1 MAEKTDEQIAK
12 DNSTTIDALGVYLD
26 DVAPAEQFGS
36 NPLHRIGNIQPI
48 QSQEDLFERGL
59 IGEDG
64 LLTPKGDLY
73 KTLSDNGLI
82 NTDGTLPKK
91 SVAFMMD
98 EDDALDRENLDA
110 YVIRR
115 ENKIGEKPMSWGDTF
130 GGLGEL
136 LWDAGAGLGTMVK
149 LGIQNIGVRD
159 IAYTDPLGISSIPAS
174 EEKLQEIQKRK
185 DQLLNKSSIAA
196 TSFVENSIKAFSET
210 GAIVNLAGAA
220 VSSIPARIMGDEKIA
235 SDQVNAARQAQDRLI
250 KSNQDAAI
258 GSTLDAVFQT
268 ATYVPEMARV
278 KSEMPKAEFDK
289 IIKQTGAAGQ
299 IFADPVELAKIGTV
313 MKLATQPIVSR
324 LTLNAERVIGK
335 ASDRAARLAEI
346 NVEIADVERA
356 KGMTQNAAELAR
368 KTADAARERF
378 DLNGDQ
384 LLLQRAN
391 AAEEIFN
398 RSTAKV
404 GQFTDDG
411 VRLANEA
418 AELTAETQKLASR
431 IPVAAAQAFEATAK
445 AGRELKAVPFKV
457 FAATIEP
464 VSRGLIALDDGLD
477 AVSKKLGIGAAY
489 DIMTSKVG
497 QAVGYGAAIGLGPA
511 PALIGAAGSV
521 LKSGPFLQRL
531 ADTSRILGTEM
542 AKAQSQVPFFQRV
555 ANNPM
560 ISPAHRSLAHLSD
573 LATLGGFLPDIT
585 RRAAKGAAVSFPLDF
600 AAQYMSDGGEIN
612 QNTFKQA
619 FAESV
624 LIGGSSA
631 ALGGMFAG
639 TKQRHRD
646 LAVNDE
652 INFRNEITAPDQ
664 KQLFTS
670 APSGIRRAVGTF
682 AAVFP
687 SVNIQFTQEGGGFHD
702 DNTIGIDLNSSNP
715 LKYLLAHEVKHLL
728 VHRNQM
734 HTPIVAMML
743 GDGEAG
749 GLMRAP
755 DGTLNPEFEAFARE
769 YNNRQIAAGRAPVSL
784 GKIAEEFFV
793 EAGVEDMSRM
803 SESGELGAIAS
814 RTEARRM
821 IGRLFNSVFDKSTVL
836 KDFHLHIGGLMDQ
849 GGKLVQGNGLLNP
862 GITQTQ
868 EMRNMTRNMLKR
880 AAGRSVG
887 QFEPLGAAE
896 AGNKGEGP
904 GINLP
909 INPDD
914 KAMIEK
920 IGPVMFEMETVNGRR
935 QVVRDSDGNPVPV
948 DFNTQLMRSRTGA
961 LIQEA
966 IGNRPS
972 TYQSSPNEMRL
983 NDEGIWEGYL
993 PPDIIEF
1000 IKKKGSL
1007 NQEQIRMIEHVNSM
1021 IKNFKGDVA
1030 LVINHPAT
1038 SRNKKGKLNYK
1049 TLKATLRQVVPIS
1062 WNLTKDGNLTL
1073 GLMSVTQLKSNID
1086 ARISS
1091 RLGQQL
1097 YQGNRAKLMVD
1108 IGKVMELHQQGKR
1121 TDEYFDTEYGAA
1133 KSQQFKNFVNS
1144 VFGLM
1149 TKKQGEANPIF
1160 SEENLRGNGVY
1171 KTYRAD
1177 RISQATKMT
1186 GDKYPFQYDFVVQNM
1201 MPNGLPTLDD
1211 QGRPVAMNR
1220 LPEPAGTN
1228 GIAQGSGISQNQ
1240 QETNGNQQPEIQA
1253 QPVSAGTGG
1262 PETQGG
1268 GLRGQGGLP
1277 RGTEQLQPLYSPR
1290 DSGIPLEGLP
1300 ATVKVPGLGRVTF
1313 GPNET
1318 ARQVA
1323 ADYAKSV
1330 GIDYNPPKQYAEV
1343 DEARATRIAAE
1354 YDKMPHAPN
1363 DPKVKASYDAM
1374 IKETLAQWEAIK
1386 KTGLKVEAI
1395 PAGAPNPYE
1404 ASPRLAVM
1412 DVNENNHLWF
1422 FPTEEG
1428 FGTAET
1434 ADIDISGNPLMAPT
1448 GEILN
1453 GHKMLANDVFRVV
1466 HDYFGHIKEGVGF
1479 RADGE
1484 ENAWRSH
1491 SAMYSDLA
1499 RPAMTAET
1507 RGQNSWVNYGPY
1519 GEHNRKAKGDTIYAP
1534 QKTGIMPD
1542 WVMSEGAGDTNRL
1555 PEPTKKKEEIVEPE
1569 DKGIQAPTGSLGEL
1583 RSNVE
1588 IKKSNLPS
1596 DALSVPKFVARE
1608 NKDSDWK
1615 VMEGPL
1621 RIARGNYFTPLP
1633 NIKIKKTNE
1642 FSVQNQNLVQNAF
1655 LAKSKTPTDPKAL
1668 REQQNAIRNT
1678 NASLDKIGSAV
1689 RDIEADPQKFVD
1701 PKGYAEVMKK
1711 AGVTGDVLIPPS
1723 SLKMMLEDPDAFTAL
1738 LSGGY
1743 HGDKTVAGIRE
1754 SAMSGLDSVVEM
1766 RKLIGGR
1773 PPDLVTAIHH
1783 LWGTLSKQLPPLQ
1796 QEALWMR
1803 MITNKEVMQ
1812 QIGESINGTFSQSPS
1827 QWKDTVKKAR
1837 INTVGNYGKLG
1848 NNATSNANSFYLM
1861 LYRHNGKWGEVSDVY
1876 KNNDAVQMRYDFNT
1890 LGHGATGIKN
1900 KVQSFIGL
1908 TFGIKGNVLDRWRF
1922 VDMYL
1927 ADAMKI
1933 TGEKTPRD
1941 YFKYEGKS
1949 KNVPVD
1955 KIGIYKNYGTIEN
1968 KSPLFSLAMYS
1979 GMDRVSQAAID
1990 ASPSLKALLGN
2001 HADPGG
2007 LHWLSWNAIKNEAV
2021 GHSSLD
2027 ITKNFI
2033 KAYNQDGKFDKLTVD
2048 NFLKFVNS
2056 TEAFVE
2062 GTSGGGEEITRLTLK
2077 NGVFNYTKK

>member
-12 DNSTTIDALGVYLD
+12 DNSTTIDALSVYLD

-48 QSQEDLFERGL
+48 QTQEDLFERGL

-82 NTDGTLPKK
+82 NPDGTLPEK
-91 SVAFMMD
+91 SAAFMMD
-98 EDDALDRENLDA
+98 EDDALKPENLNA

-149 LGIQNIGVRD
+149 LGIQNIGARD
-159 IAYTDPLGISSIPAS
+159 VAYTDPLGISSIPES

-185 DQLLNKSSIAA
+185 DQLLNRSSIAA

-313 MKLATQPIVSR
+313 MKLATRPIVSR

-404 GQFTDDG
+404 SQFTADG
-411 VRLANEA
+411 ARLANEA

-431 IPVAAAQAFEATAK
+431 VPVAAAQAFEATAK
-445 AGRELKAVPFKV
+445 AGRELKSVPFRA

-664 KQLFTS
+664 KRLFTS

-702 DNTIGIDLNSSNP
+702 ENTIGIDLNSSNP

-749 GLMRAP
+749 GIMRAP

-793 EAGVEDMSRM
+793 EAGVEDMARM

-836 KDFHLHIGGLMDQ
+836 KDFHLRIGGLMDQ

-887 QFEPLGAAE
+887 QFEPLGATE

-1240 QETNGNQQPEIQA
+1240 QETNGKQQPEIQA

-1277 RGTEQLQPLYSPR
+1277 RGAEQLQSSDRPG
-1290 DSGIPLEGLP
+1290 DSSVPLEGLP
-1300 ATVKVPGLGRVTF
+1300 ATVTVPGLGRVTF

-1318 ARQVA
+1318 ARRVA
-1323 ADYAKSV
+1323 TDYAKSV
-1330 GIDYNPPKQYAEV
+1330 GIDYNPPKRYAKV

-1374 IKETLAQWEAIK
+1374 IKETLAQWDAIK

-1395 PAGAPNPYE
+1395 PAGAPDPYA
-1404 ASPRLAVM
+1404 ASPRLALL
-1412 DVNENNHLWF
+1412 DVRDNNHLWF
-1422 FPTEEG
+1422 FPTENG
-1428 FGTAET
+1428 FGGSESAGV
-1434 ADIDISGNPLMAPT
+1434 DISGNPLMAPT
-1448 GEILN
+1448 GEVLN
-1453 GHKMLANDVFRVV
+1453 GHKMLANDVFRIV

-1507 RGQNSWVNYGPY
+1507 RGQNSWVNYGPF
-1519 GEHNRKAKGDTIYAP
+1519 GEFNKTASGAETQYAP

-1542 WVMSEGAGDTNRL
+1542 WVMSEGAGDIKYM
-1555 PEPTKKKEEIVEPE
+1555 PEPVKKEKKKKERQVIGEDRVI
-1569 DKGIQAPTGSLGEL
+1569 DKGDKDTLDVIQAIGAKTKEPSWKDDKPVPVSFGYDLTIAPHIGKFSGNVEDPSTAFLDDLPYDLNGAEKERVENLIKNGVVDYLANDMVERTRIALKDPAIAAGKGWYSRMRSKLLNALGDVGREIFSQFLGATSAQTPVDENFQQAVDANEGMNSGRYDRHRKGYLKAISAESKGTLDAEIAKTRSVENIKGIISDLKAKLPSVTKNADKIAIYAELKSLQEL
-1583 RSNVE
+1583 IEIPVDERTSAQRIKIYVVGNDLLPRRSNGAKFNANSGAVLKVIAGVWLNNRKSPKTPNFAGNLSGRTVQATIDIWAARFLRRQIYGGQGVPWRIQPKSE
-1588 IKKSNLPS
+1588 VGVSNEDFAFAQVVMDRAAKKLGMNPDDLQAILWFAEKDVWDKKGWTKNEGAKKSSFDDIFDIFFPEGKKPLS
-1596 DALSVPKFVARE
+1596 FAEGSALIKATKDRE
-1608 NKDSDWK
+1608 KA
-1615 VMEGPL
+1615 
-1621 RIARGNYFTPLP
+1621 IAKEEEKA
-1633 NIKIKKTNE
+1633 KIKAE
-1642 FSVQNQNLVQNAF
+1642 A
-1655 LAKSKTPTDPKAL
+1655 KAL
-1668 REQQNAIRNT
+1668 GLSIAALNR
-1678 NASLDKIGSAV
+1678 
-1689 RDIEADPQKFVD
+1689 
-1701 PKGYAEVMKK
+1701 MKK
-1711 AGVTGDVLIPPS
+1711 A
-1723 SLKMMLEDPDAFTAL
+1723 
-1738 LSGGY
+1738 
-1743 HGDKTVAGIRE
+1743 
-1754 SAMSGLDSVVEM
+1754 
-1766 RKLIGGR
+1766 
-1773 PPDLVTAIHH
+1773 
-1783 LWGTLSKQLPPLQ
+1783 
-1796 QEALWMR
+1796 
-1803 MITNKEVMQ
+1803 
-1812 QIGESINGTFSQSPS
+1812 
-1827 QWKDTVKKAR
+1827 
-1837 INTVGNYGKLG
+1837 
-1848 NNATSNANSFYLM
+1848 
-1861 LYRHNGKWGEVSDVY
+1861 
-1876 KNNDAVQMRYDFNT
+1876 
-1890 LGHGATGIKN
+1890 
-1900 KVQSFIGL
+1900 
-1908 TFGIKGNVLDRWRF
+1908 
-1922 VDMYL
+1922 
-1927 ADAMKI
+1927 
-1933 TGEKTPRD
+1933 EK
-1941 YFKYEGKS
+1941 
-1949 KNVPVD
+1949 
-1955 KIGIYKNYGTIEN
+1955 
-1968 KSPLFSLAMYS
+1968 
-1979 GMDRVSQAAID
+1979 
-1990 ASPSLKALLGN
+1990 
-2001 HADPGG
+2001 
-2007 LHWLSWNAIKNEAV
+2007 
-2021 GHSSLD
+2021 
-2027 ITKNFI
+2027 
-2033 KAYNQDGKFDKLTVD
+2033 
-2048 NFLKFVNS
+2048 
-2056 TEAFVE
+2056 
-2062 GTSGGGEEITRLTLK
+2062 
-2077 NGVFNYTKK
+2077 

>member
-12 DNSTTIDALGVYLD
+12 DNSTTIDALSVYLD

-36 NPLHRIGNIQPI
+36 NPLYRIGNIQPI

-73 KTLSDNGLI
+73 QTLSDNGLI
-82 NTDGTLPKK
+82 NPDGTLPEK
-91 SVAFMMD
+91 SAAFMMD
-98 EDDALDRENLDA
+98 EDDALKPENLDA

-159 IAYTDPLGISSIPAS
+159 VAYTDPLGLSSIPAS

-185 DQLLNKSSIAA
+185 DQLLNRSSIAA

-268 ATYVPEMARV
+268 ATYIPEMARV

-335 ASDRAARLAEI
+335 ASDRAARLAEL

-384 LLLQRAN
+384 TLLQRAN
-391 AAEEIFN
+391 VAEDIFN

-418 AELTAETQKLASR
+418 AELTAETQRLASR
-431 IPVAAAQAFEATAK
+431 VPVAAAQAFEATAK
-445 AGRELKAVPFKV
+445 AGRELKAVPFKA

-573 LATLGGFLPDIT
+573 LATLGGFLPNIT
-585 RRAAKGAAVSFPLDF
+585 RRAAKGAALSFPIDF

-639 TKQRHRD
+639 TRKLHRD

-664 KQLFTS
+664 KRLFTS
-670 APSGIRRAVGTF
+670 APPAIRRAVGTF

-743 GDGEAG
+743 GDGETG
-749 GLMRAP
+749 GIMRAP
-755 DGTLNPEFEAFARE
+755 DGTLNPEFEAFAKE
-769 YNNRQIAAGRAPVSL
+769 YNNRQVSAGRAPVSL

-793 EAGVEDMSRM
+793 EAGAEDMARM

-821 IGRLFNSVFDKSTVL
+821 VGRLFNSIFDKSTVL
-836 KDFHLHIGGLMDQ
+836 KDFHLRIGGLMDQ
-849 GGKLVQGNGLLNP
+849 GGKLVQGNGLLST

-887 QFEPLGAAE
+887 QFEPLGATE

-909 INPDD
+909 IRPDD

-920 IGPVMFEMETVNGRR
+920 IGPVEFEMETVNGRR

-972 TYQSSPNEMRL
+972 TYQLSPNEMRM

-993 PPDIIEF
+993 PPDIIEY

-1021 IKNFKGDVA
+1021 IKTFKGDVA

-1201 MPNGLPTLDD
+1201 MPNGLPTLDE
-1211 QGRPVAMNR
+1211 QGRPVVMNR
-1220 LPEPAGTN
+1220 IPEQARQMPESLDADYMK
-1228 GIAQGSGISQNQ
+1228 AVDSGD
-1240 QETNGNQQPEIQA
+1240 
-1253 QPVSAGTGG
+1253 V
-1262 PETQGG
+1262 ETQQ
-1268 GLRGQGGLP
+1268 RM
-1277 RGTEQLQPLYSPR
+1277 
-1290 DSGIPLEGLP
+1290 
-1300 ATVKVPGLGRVTF
+1300 
-1313 GPNET
+1313 
-1318 ARQVA
+1318 
-1323 ADYAKSV
+1323 
-1330 GIDYNPPKQYAEV
+1330 V
-1343 DEARATRIAAE
+1343 DEAARKAGYDIENIA
-1354 YDKMPHAPN
+1354 YHGTNIDF
-1363 DPKVKASYDAM
+1363 
-1374 IKETLAQWEAIK
+1374 
-1386 KTGLKVEAI
+1386 
-1395 PAGAPNPYE
+1395 
-1404 ASPRLAVM
+1404 
-1412 DVNENNHLWF
+1412 NNF
-1422 FPTEEG
+1422 
-1428 FGTAET
+1428 
-1434 ADIDISGNPLMAPT
+1434 DIS
-1448 GEILN
+1448 
-1453 GHKMLANDVFRVV
+1453 
-1466 HDYFGHIKEGVGF
+1466 
-1479 RADGE
+1479 
-1484 ENAWRSH
+1484 
-1491 SAMYSDLA
+1491 
-1499 RPAMTAET
+1499 
-1507 RGQNSWVNYGPY
+1507 
-1519 GEHNRKAKGDTIYAP
+1519 
-1534 QKTGIMPD
+1534 
-1542 WVMSEGAGDTNRL
+1542 
-1555 PEPTKKKEEIVEPE
+1555 
-1569 DKGIQAPTGSLGEL
+1569 
-1583 RSNVE
+1583 
-1588 IKKSNLPS
+1588 
-1596 DALSVPKFVARE
+1596 
-1608 NKDSDWK
+1608 
-1615 VMEGPL
+1615 
-1621 RIARGNYFTPLP
+1621 
-1633 NIKIKKTNE
+1633 
-1642 FSVQNQNLVQNAF
+1642 
-1655 LAKSKTPTDPKAL
+1655 
-1668 REQQNAIRNT
+1668 
-1678 NASLDKIGSAV
+1678 DKIGVWTGAESTASLFSRIRASRGGSPRV
-1689 RDIEADPQKFVD
+1689 IKGYIKAQNTAPAGQDLEVSGEGAIRQREKLIADGFDSIESPGKFKIVLSPEQIKSADPITRDDSGNVIPLSQRFNENSSDIRYMPEPVSSKSD
-1701 PKGYAEVMKK
+1701 KKK
-1711 AGVTGDVLIPPS
+1711 ASKDNLKILQTRKTLKDWAVTQESWKDWYREHQDTLDDFFGEYAGLFQEILAVTSQAS
-1723 SLKMMLEDPDAFTAL
+1723 SVKANVGLALKAFGQLMRNEEFDGKLRGLED
-1738 LSGGY
+1738 SGY
-1743 HGDKTVAGIRE
+1743 
-1754 SAMSGLDSVVEM
+1754 
-1766 RKLIGGR
+1766 
-1773 PPDLVTAIHH
+1773 
-1783 LWGTLSKQLPPLQ
+1783 LP
-1796 QEALWMR
+1796 AV
-1803 MITNKEVMQ
+1803 I
-1812 QIGESINGTFSQSPS
+1812 
-1827 QWKDTVKKAR
+1827 
-1837 INTVGNYGKLG
+1837 
-1848 NNATSNANSFYLM
+1848 SNL
-1861 LYRHNGKWGEVSDVY
+1861 
-1876 KNNDAVQMRYDFNT
+1876 
-1890 LGHGATGIKN
+1890 
-1900 KVQSFIGL
+1900 
-1908 TFGIKGNVLDRWRF
+1908 
-1922 VDMYL
+1922 
-1927 ADAMKI
+1927 
-1933 TGEKTPRD
+1933 
-1941 YFKYEGKS
+1941 
-1949 KNVPVD
+1949 
-1955 KIGIYKNYGTIEN
+1955 
-1968 KSPLFSLAMYS
+1968 
-1979 GMDRVSQAAID
+1979 
-1990 ASPSLKALLGN
+1990 
-2001 HADPGG
+2001 
-2007 LHWLSWNAIKNEAV
+2007 NAIKNKSAV
-2021 GHSSLD
+2021 GGRKISNYKSANEGDTSKVVVDRHISRMLFGVDTPSAKQYAKAEKVL
-2027 ITKNFI
+2027 TKIANELGWEPSQVQAALWAQSI
-2033 KAYNQDGKFDKLTVD
+2033 VMSGKKPESYGAYLKKLESKG
-2048 NFLKFVNS
+2048 L
-2056 TEAFVE
+2056 
-2062 GTSGGGEEITRLTLK
+2062 
-2077 NGVFNYTKK
+2077 TKKELLNGIRGNQLTRRTGEIAGSSYGVDQSSKERGRYSPAGEAINEGSGRRAIDRPPVKRSGSNASSSPSSIDRASKLK

>member
-12 DNSTTIDALGVYLD
+12 DNSTTIDALSVYLD
-26 DVAPAEQFGS
+26 DVAPSEQFGS

-48 QSQEDLFERGL
+48 QTQEDLFERGL

-82 NTDGTLPKK
+82 NPNGTLPEK
-91 SVAFMMD
+91 SAAFMMD
-98 EDDALDRENLDA
+98 EDDALKPENLDA

-185 DQLLNKSSIAA
+185 DQLLNRSSIAA

-313 MKLATQPIVSR
+313 MKLATRPIVSR

-404 GQFTDDG
+404 SQFTADG
-411 VRLANEA
+411 ARLANEA

-445 AGRELKAVPFKV
+445 AGRELKSVPFRA

-749 GLMRAP
+749 GIMRAP

-836 KDFHLHIGGLMDQ
+836 KDFHLRIGGLMDQ

-1062 WNLTKDGNLTL
+1062 WNLTNDGNLTL

-1211 QGRPVAMNR
+1211 QGRPIAMNR
-1220 LPEPAGTN
+1220 FPEQARQMPESLDADYMKAVESGDVDAQQELVDKIATATGYDLSHRESEGGGDFKKRKDVIQFVEWSDKAQPRNIGYGPKNYLIRSSDIPPVPEWAVEWLSKTDDMIYWSEVNDRPAIEGAKEAMNPDDIVNGAGMWDDREAVRSFWQENEDRLSSEGIFAFKTPDGAVIFDPYTAEEKGVIKSADPIVRDDSGNVIPLSQRFNVKSNDIRYMPEPVKKEKKKKERQIIGEDRVIDKGDKDTLDV
-1228 GIAQGSGISQNQ
+1228 
-1240 QETNGNQQPEIQA
+1240 IQA
-1253 QPVSAGTGG
+1253 IGAKTKEPSWKDDKPVPVSFGYDLTIAPHISKFSGNVEDPSTVF
-1262 PETQGG
+1262 
-1268 GLRGQGGLP
+1268 LDDLP
-1277 RGTEQLQPLYSPR
+1277 YDLNGAEK
-1290 DSGIPLEGLP
+1290 E
-1300 ATVKVPGLGRVTF
+1300 RVENLIKN
-1313 GPNET
+1313 G
-1318 ARQVA
+1318 VV
-1323 ADYAKSV
+1323 DYLAN
-1330 GIDYNPPKQYAEV
+1330 DMAE
-1343 DEARATRIAAE
+1343 RTRIALKDPAIAAGKGWYSRMRSKLLNALGDVGREIFSQFLGATSAQTPVDENFQQAVDANEGMNSGRYDRHRKGYLKAIGAE
-1354 YDKMPHAPN
+1354 SEGTLDAEIAKTRSVENIKGIISDLKAKLPSITKNADKIAIYAELKSLEELIEIPVDERTSAQRIKIYVIGN
-1363 DPKVKASYDAM
+1363 DLLPRRSNGAKFNANSGAV
-1374 IKETLAQWEAIK
+1374 
-1386 KTGLKVEAI
+1386 LKVIAGVWLNNRKSPKTPNFAGNLSGRTVQATIDIWAARFLRRQIYGGQGVPWRIQPKSEVGVSNEDFAFAQVIMDRAAKKLGMNPDDLQAI
-1395 PAGAPNPYE
+1395 
-1404 ASPRLAVM
+1404 
-1412 DVNENNHLWF
+1412 LWF
-1422 FPTEEG
+1422 AEKDVWDKKGWTKNEGAKKSSFDDIFDIFFPEGKKPLSFAEGSALIKATKDREKAIAKEE
-1428 FGTAET
+1428 E
-1434 ADIDISGNPLMAPT
+1434 
-1448 GEILN
+1448 
-1453 GHKMLANDVFRVV
+1453 
-1466 HDYFGHIKEGVGF
+1466 
-1479 RADGE
+1479 
-1484 ENAWRSH
+1484 
-1491 SAMYSDLA
+1491 
-1499 RPAMTAET
+1499 
-1507 RGQNSWVNYGPY
+1507 
-1519 GEHNRKAKGDTIYAP
+1519 KAKIKAEA
-1534 QKTGIMPD
+1534 K
-1542 WVMSEGAGDTNRL
+1542 A
-1555 PEPTKKKEEIVEPE
+1555 
-1569 DKGIQAPTGSLGEL
+1569 LG
-1583 RSNVE
+1583 
-1588 IKKSNLPS
+1588 
-1596 DALSVPKFVARE
+1596 LSVA
-1608 NKDSDWK
+1608 
-1615 VMEGPL
+1615 
-1621 RIARGNYFTPLP
+1621 
-1633 NIKIKKTNE
+1633 
-1642 FSVQNQNLVQNAF
+1642 
-1655 LAKSKTPTDPKAL
+1655 AL
-1668 REQQNAIRNT
+1668 NR
-1678 NASLDKIGSAV
+1678 
-1689 RDIEADPQKFVD
+1689 
-1701 PKGYAEVMKK
+1701 MKK
-1711 AGVTGDVLIPPS
+1711 A
-1723 SLKMMLEDPDAFTAL
+1723 
-1738 LSGGY
+1738 
-1743 HGDKTVAGIRE
+1743 
-1754 SAMSGLDSVVEM
+1754 
-1766 RKLIGGR
+1766 
-1773 PPDLVTAIHH
+1773 
-1783 LWGTLSKQLPPLQ
+1783 
-1796 QEALWMR
+1796 
-1803 MITNKEVMQ
+1803 
-1812 QIGESINGTFSQSPS
+1812 
-1827 QWKDTVKKAR
+1827 
-1837 INTVGNYGKLG
+1837 
-1848 NNATSNANSFYLM
+1848 
-1861 LYRHNGKWGEVSDVY
+1861 
-1876 KNNDAVQMRYDFNT
+1876 
-1890 LGHGATGIKN
+1890 
-1900 KVQSFIGL
+1900 
-1908 TFGIKGNVLDRWRF
+1908 
-1922 VDMYL
+1922 
-1927 ADAMKI
+1927 
-1933 TGEKTPRD
+1933 EK
-1941 YFKYEGKS
+1941 
-1949 KNVPVD
+1949 
-1955 KIGIYKNYGTIEN
+1955 
-1968 KSPLFSLAMYS
+1968 
-1979 GMDRVSQAAID
+1979 
-1990 ASPSLKALLGN
+1990 
-2001 HADPGG
+2001 
-2007 LHWLSWNAIKNEAV
+2007 
-2021 GHSSLD
+2021 
-2027 ITKNFI
+2027 
-2033 KAYNQDGKFDKLTVD
+2033 
-2048 NFLKFVNS
+2048 
-2056 TEAFVE
+2056 
-2062 GTSGGGEEITRLTLK
+2062 
-2077 NGVFNYTKK
+2077 

>member
-12 DNSTTIDALGVYLD
+12 DNSATIDALSVYLD
-26 DVAPAEQFGS
+26 DVAPSEQFGS

-48 QSQEDLFERGL
+48 QTQEDLFERGL

-82 NTDGTLPKK
+82 NPDGTLPEK
-91 SVAFMMD
+91 SAAFMMD
-98 EDDALDRENLDA
+98 EDDALKPENLDA

-159 IAYTDPLGISSIPAS
+159 VAYTDPLGISSIPAS

-185 DQLLNKSSIAA
+185 DQLLNRSSIAA

-404 GQFTDDG
+404 SQFTADG
-411 VRLANEA
+411 ARLANEA

-445 AGRELKAVPFKV
+445 AGRELKSVPFRA

-619 FAESV
+619 FAESL

-749 GLMRAP
+749 GIMRAP
-755 DGTLNPEFEAFARE
+755 DGTLNPEFEAFAKE

-793 EAGVEDMSRM
+793 EAGVEDMARM

-836 KDFHLHIGGLMDQ
+836 KDFHLRIGGLMDQ

-1211 QGRPVAMNR
+1211 QGRPVTMNR
-1220 LPEPAGTN
+1220 LPEPVAKNKVAKTGKEK
-1228 GIAQGSGISQNQ
+1228 QNK
-1240 QETNGNQQPEIQA
+1240 QETNGPTKKDGKGRIYQRSIRDESDVGRKFAEGITRTASEHPMGSAVEVKDASFYDDPDTKLFLAPDNLTGVAVTSYGDLVSVFKHPTSKEKILPILEEAAEYARTLDAYDINGFLPTLYSKVGFRPVARIAFDSEFVPKTWPYDLAGTPDVVLMVKDPEGLSGAPEIGDEGYNAIRDQVPMYATYDEAMDA
-1253 QPVSAGTGG
+1253 QQKAIESINRLSAPVNPAAPDVEFKKPLSRDEPLPDIDDTVIDDAVDVDGFAFDRPAKVYMQHPGGGRTYFNYDPAYLIKPEFKGLRATLEGKNVIILEADKMRATGG
-1262 PETQGG
+1262 DMGGALHPFLRSNQVVVRGSDGKLYKAVWANMNSSFVTRTKNRWFDDKAEYALIHLMDDVAHSSNKRVARIMEEAWEKANLSNYEQRMISVAMQAAITAQQKATYSQKITQTQKKIKEGDYTTAEIKEFNDLIKQHTKDRDALSWTGIDEQIAKKITQIKSSQTSLQNKTGTQASVDKAKKALRDFLDENPANLAAFNSISNKTASLKISDNIGDTFKSRGAAIQGLLGIVFNKFNPSDLLKKTEDFQGSENMDLVAAVQLSKNKDIFAVYFGKDPNEEAAMSASERDVRDKLRADPNFVEHEAFDWMMLGPENADNFLAESSLKPEELIPEYRNKHEKASVKTGSEETVLG
-1268 GLRGQGGLP
+1268 AMKMFA
-1277 RGTEQLQPLYSPR
+1277 
-1290 DSGIPLEGLP
+1290 GIPL
-1300 ATVKVPGLGRVTF
+1300 KVV
-1313 GPNET
+1313 
-1318 ARQVA
+1318 
-1323 ADYAKSV
+1323 
-1330 GIDYNPPKQYAEV
+1330 
-1343 DEARATRIAAE
+1343 
-1354 YDKMPHAPN
+1354 
-1363 DPKVKASYDAM
+1363 
-1374 IKETLAQWEAIK
+1374 K
-1386 KTGLKVEAI
+1386 KTQAQLEQFEKKRNE
-1395 PAGAPNPYE
+1395 
-1404 ASPRLAVM
+1404 RL
-1412 DVNENNHLWF
+1412 
-1422 FPTEEG
+1422 T
-1428 FGTAET
+1428 
-1434 ADIDISGNPLMAPT
+1434 
-1448 GEILN
+1448 
-1453 GHKMLANDVFRVV
+1453 K
-1466 HDYFGHIKEGVGF
+1466 
-1479 RADGE
+1479 
-1484 ENAWRSH
+1484 
-1491 SAMYSDLA
+1491 
-1499 RPAMTAET
+1499 
-1507 RGQNSWVNYGPY
+1507 
-1519 GEHNRKAKGDTIYAP
+1519 RKAEK
-1534 QKTGIMPD
+1534 
-1542 WVMSEGAGDTNRL
+1542 VR
-1555 PEPTKKKEEIVEPE
+1555 KEEIKKISNKLKSRDANLEKLATQIASASEKPLL
-1569 DKGIQAPTGSLGEL
+1569 KSLKL
-1583 RSNVE
+1583 
-1588 IKKSNLPS
+1588 
-1596 DALSVPKFVARE
+1596 
-1608 NKDSDWK
+1608 
-1615 VMEGPL
+1615 
-1621 RIARGNYFTPLP
+1621 
-1633 NIKIKKTNE
+1633 
-1642 FSVQNQNLVQNAF
+1642 
-1655 LAKSKTPTDPKAL
+1655 KA
-1668 REQQNAIRNT
+1668 
-1678 NASLDKIGSAV
+1678 
-1689 RDIEADPQKFVD
+1689 
-1701 PKGYAEVMKK
+1701 AEVKK
-1711 AGVTGDVLIPPS
+1711 DRN
-1723 SLKMMLEDPDAFTAL
+1723 AL
-1738 LSGGY
+1738 
-1743 HGDKTVAGIRE
+1743 
-1754 SAMSGLDSVVEM
+1754 
-1766 RKLIGGR
+1766 
-1773 PPDLVTAIHH
+1773 
-1783 LWGTLSKQLPPLQ
+1783 
-1796 QEALWMR
+1796 
-1803 MITNKEVMQ
+1803 
-1812 QIGESINGTFSQSPS
+1812 
-1827 QWKDTVKKAR
+1827 AR
-1837 INTVGNYGKLG
+1837 
-1848 NNATSNANSFYLM
+1848 
-1861 LYRHNGKWGEVSDVY
+1861 
-1876 KNNDAVQMRYDFNT
+1876 Q
-1890 LGHGATGIKN
+1890 
-1900 KVQSFIGL
+1900 
-1908 TFGIKGNVLDRWRF
+1908 
-1922 VDMYL
+1922 
-1927 ADAMKI
+1927 
-1933 TGEKTPRD
+1933 
-1941 YFKYEGKS
+1941 
-1949 KNVPVD
+1949 
-1955 KIGIYKNYGTIEN
+1955 
-1968 KSPLFSLAMYS
+1968 
-1979 GMDRVSQAAID
+1979 
-1990 ASPSLKALLGN
+1990 
-2001 HADPGG
+2001 
-2007 LHWLSWNAIKNEAV
+2007 
-2021 GHSSLD
+2021 
-2027 ITKNFI
+2027 ITKLQNM
-2033 KAYNQDGKFDKLTVD
+2033 N
-2048 NFLKFVNS
+2048 
-2056 TEAFVE
+2056 
-2062 GTSGGGEEITRLTLK
+2062 
-2077 NGVFNYTKK
+2077 

>member
-12 DNSTTIDALGVYLD
+12 DNSTTIDALSVYLD

-48 QSQEDLFERGL
+48 QTQEDLFERGL

-82 NTDGTLPKK
+82 NPDGTLPEK
-91 SVAFMMD
+91 SAAFMMD
-98 EDDALDRENLDA
+98 EDDALKPENLNA

-159 IAYTDPLGISSIPAS
+159 VAYTDPLGISSIPTS

-185 DQLLNKSSIAA
+185 DQLLNRSSIAA

-445 AGRELKAVPFKV
+445 AGRELKAVPFKA

-619 FAESV
+619 FAESL

-749 GLMRAP
+749 GIMRAP

-769 YNNRQIAAGRAPVSL
+769 YNNRQVSAGRAPVSL

-793 EAGVEDMSRM
+793 EAGVEDMARM

-836 KDFHLHIGGLMDQ
+836 KDFHLRIGGLMDQ

-1201 MPNGLPTLDD
+1201 MPNGLPTLDE
-1211 QGRPVAMNR
+1211 QGRPVVMNR
-1220 LPEPAGTN
+1220 LPEPTIQTTEDDIPIAKTTTEVSEEIDSKELKSTGVEVPESVDAQSVISNAIQVANSQPWKKGRDFKLDLQRRVLDAAKQAGVVISERTLESIEYLARV
-1228 GIAQGSGISQNQ
+1228 GMKDALIALAQNPNAIGWYDEKTKQ
-1240 QETNGNQQPEIQA
+1240 ALGVMSLLFPEIEKNENA
-1253 QPVSAGTGG
+1253 RFAFTWA
-1262 PETQGG
+1262 
-1268 GLRGQGGLP
+1268 L
-1277 RGTEQLQPLYSPR
+1277 
-1290 DSGIPLEGLP
+1290 
-1300 ATVKVPGLGRVTF
+1300 AVTS
-1313 GPNET
+1313 N
-1318 ARQVA
+1318 
-1323 ADYAKSV
+1323 
-1330 GIDYNPPKQYAEV
+1330 
-1343 DEARATRIAAE
+1343 
-1354 YDKMPHAPN
+1354 
-1363 DPKVKASYDAM
+1363 
-1374 IKETLAQWEAIK
+1374 
-1386 KTGLKVEAI
+1386 GLKVDKNFELAERVYRQYRKTGKMPTDIKAGQAQEAI
-1395 PAGAPNPYE
+1395 NEGLGLFNKLTNEWGIDNTRRFMQTDFTVGEISRLSKDLSPGGEFSDTRVRGSAILGPKIGNGFFSNLYGLFDALTMDRWLVRTWGRWTGTLVELNPELTKQATERLKDAVRNLTPEDKQRMNGMIKDDVSKMNIDDLSIAIQKASMKPALRDLMNTTLTGEEFRKSGNGLAKYLDGQKEAPANPAERNFIREIFGLMLDDLRSDPKYKDLTMADLQAVLWYAEKRLYETAKVNTDQKNLDDSDADGYEDDEAPDYANAAIGVARKQGVSEKRINQILEKVKNERATTAQSEVEGRGQDQPEQQKVAGGFVGREKQKFQQYIAVTTTRRNRTGNEKALWSYQTKGGIDSRNAGILKPRVKKNLGIKYVSELNPGRKLSTIFRGNNLPVVKFLEIDSSDSASAIKFAETIQKSKDASPHGAAVYVYPPEEYQGMKLFLSDSGKSGFAVKPDGDIVSVFSMEKGSGRSIMEAAIAAGGKKLDAFDTVLPEFYGTHGFVE
-1404 ASPRLAVM
+1404 ASRMRWDDEFAPPGWDKEAFKEFNNGEPDVVM
-1412 DVNENNHLWF
+1412 MVLDLKSQKEYTPKNDIY
-1422 FPTEEG
+1422 
-1428 FGTAET
+1428 AEDYDK
-1434 ADIDISGNPLMAPT
+1434 ALQMQ
-1448 GEILN
+1448 
-1453 GHKMLANDVFRVV
+1453 ND
-1466 HDYFGHIKEGVGF
+1466 
-1479 RADGE
+1479 
-1484 ENAWRSH
+1484 
-1491 SAMYSDLA
+1491 LL
-1499 RPAMTAET
+1499 
-1507 RGQNSWVNYGPY
+1507 GQV
-1519 GEHNRKAKGDTIYAP
+1519 ERKSAP
-1534 QKTGIMPD
+1534 QKKAI
-1542 WVMSEGAGDTNRL
+1542 
-1555 PEPTKKKEEIVEPE
+1555 K
-1569 DKGIQAPTGSLGEL
+1569 
-1583 RSNVE
+1583 RS
-1588 IKKSNLPS
+1588 
-1596 DALSVPKFVARE
+1596 
-1608 NKDSDWK
+1608 
-1615 VMEGPL
+1615 
-1621 RIARGNYFTPLP
+1621 
-1633 NIKIKKTNE
+1633 
-1642 FSVQNQNLVQNAF
+1642 
-1655 LAKSKTPTDPKAL
+1655 KASG
-1668 REQQNAIRNT
+1668 
-1678 NASLDKIGSAV
+1678 NASSIDRASK
-1689 RDIEADPQKFVD
+1689 
-1701 PKGYAEVMKK
+1701 
-1711 AGVTGDVLIPPS
+1711 
-1723 SLKMMLEDPDAFTAL
+1723 LK
-1738 LSGGY
+1738 
-1743 HGDKTVAGIRE
+1743 
-1754 SAMSGLDSVVEM
+1754 
-1766 RKLIGGR
+1766 
-1773 PPDLVTAIHH
+1773 
-1783 LWGTLSKQLPPLQ
+1783 
-1796 QEALWMR
+1796 
-1803 MITNKEVMQ
+1803 
-1812 QIGESINGTFSQSPS
+1812 
-1827 QWKDTVKKAR
+1827 
-1837 INTVGNYGKLG
+1837 
-1848 NNATSNANSFYLM
+1848 
-1861 LYRHNGKWGEVSDVY
+1861 
-1876 KNNDAVQMRYDFNT
+1876 
-1890 LGHGATGIKN
+1890 
-1900 KVQSFIGL
+1900 
-1908 TFGIKGNVLDRWRF
+1908 
-1922 VDMYL
+1922 
-1927 ADAMKI
+1927 
-1933 TGEKTPRD
+1933 
-1941 YFKYEGKS
+1941 
-1949 KNVPVD
+1949 
-1955 KIGIYKNYGTIEN
+1955 
-1968 KSPLFSLAMYS
+1968 
-1979 GMDRVSQAAID
+1979 
-1990 ASPSLKALLGN
+1990 
-2001 HADPGG
+2001 
-2007 LHWLSWNAIKNEAV
+2007 
-2021 GHSSLD
+2021 
-2027 ITKNFI
+2027 
-2033 KAYNQDGKFDKLTVD
+2033 
-2048 NFLKFVNS
+2048 
-2056 TEAFVE
+2056 
-2062 GTSGGGEEITRLTLK
+2062 
-2077 NGVFNYTKK
+2077 

>member
-1 MAEKTDEQIAK
+1 
-12 DNSTTIDALGVYLD
+12 
-26 DVAPAEQFGS
+26 
-36 NPLHRIGNIQPI
+36 
-48 QSQEDLFERGL
+48 
-59 IGEDG
+59 
-64 LLTPKGDLY
+64 
-73 KTLSDNGLI
+73 
-82 NTDGTLPKK
+82 
-91 SVAFMMD
+91 
-98 EDDALDRENLDA
+98 
-110 YVIRR
+110 
-115 ENKIGEKPMSWGDTF
+115 
-130 GGLGEL
+130 
-136 LWDAGAGLGTMVK
+136 MVK
-149 LGIQNIGVRD
+149 VGVQNITQQDPAWVSSRLWLEKASGSIVDKAKERD
-159 IAYTDPLGISSIPAS
+159 MFQKQK
-174 EEKLQEIQKRK
+174 EK
-185 DQLLNKSSIAA
+185 LLNKSSVAA
-196 TSFVENSIKAFSET
+196 TSFVENAIKAFSET
-210 GAIVNLAGAA
+210 GAIVNLGATWA
-220 VSSIPARIMGDEKIA
+220 LSLPSKMMGDDVKATEMVDL
-235 SDQVNAARQAQDRLI
+235 SRQFQERLQ

-268 ATYVPEMARV
+268 AIYVPEMARV
-278 KSEMPKAEFDK
+278 KAEMPKVEFDQT
-289 IIKQTGAAGQ
+289 IKQTGAAGQ
-299 IFADPVELAKIGTV
+299 IFADPFEMGKITTV
-313 MKLATQPIVSR
+313 MKLATKPIVRR

-335 ASDRAARLAEI
+335 ASERAARLAEI
-346 NVEIADVERA
+346 GVEIADVERA
-356 KGMTQNAAELAR
+356 KNMTQNAAELAKR
-368 KTADAARERF
+368 TADAARERF
-378 DLNGDQ
+378 DLTGDQ
-384 LLLQRAN
+384 NLLRRAN
-391 AAEEIFN
+391 AAEDIFN
-398 RSTAKV
+398 RSTLQV
-404 GQFTDDG
+404 GRFTDDG
-411 VRLANEA
+411 IRLVDESAQIA
-418 AELTAETQKLASR
+418 AESQKLASR
-431 IPVAAAQAFEATAK
+431 IPVAAAQTFEAAAK
-445 AGRELKAVPFKV
+445 VGRDLKAVPFKT
-457 FAATIEP
+457 FAAMVEP
-464 VSRGLIALDDGLD
+464 VGRGLVTLDDGLD
-477 AVSKKLGIGAAY
+477 SVSKKLGIGAAY
-489 DIMTSKVG
+489 NLMTSKVG
-497 QAVGYGAAIGLGPA
+497 QAVGYGAAIGMGPI
-511 PALIGAAGSV
+511 PAAIGVAGTV

-531 ADTSRILGTEM
+531 ADTSRIMGTEM
-542 AKAQSQVPFFQRV
+542 AKAQSQIPFFQRV
-555 ANNPM
+555 ANHSS

-573 LATLGGFLPDIT
+573 LATLGGFLPDIA
-585 RRAAKGAAVSFPLDF
+585 RRGVKGTVLSFPADF

-612 QNTFKQA
+612 QDTFKQV

-639 TKQRHRD
+639 TRQRHKE
-646 LAVNDE
+646 LAVGDE

-664 KQLFTS
+664 KRLFTT
-670 APSGIRRAVGTF
+670 APAGVRRAVGTF
-682 AAVFP
+682 SAVFP
-687 SVNIQFTQEGGGFHD
+687 SVNIQFTESGGGFHD

-749 GLMRAP
+749 GIMRSP

-769 YNNRQIAAGRAPVSL
+769 YNGRQISAGRAPVSL

-793 EAGVEDMSRM
+793 EAGVDDMARIA
-803 SESGELGAIAS
+803 ESGELGAIAS

-821 IGRLFNSVFDKSTVL
+821 VGRLFNSIFDKSTVL
-836 KDFHLHIGGLMDQ
+836 KDFHLRIGGLMDQ
-849 GGKLVQGNGLLNP
+849 GGKLVQGNGLLDP

-868 EMRNMTRNMLKR
+868 EMRNMTKNMLSR

-887 QFEPLGAAE
+887 QFQPLGAAN

-904 GINLP
+904 GIDLP
-909 INPDD
+909 INPGDN
-914 KAMIEK
+914 AMIEK
-920 IGPVMFEMETVNGRR
+920 IGPVEFEMETVNGQRR
-935 QVVRDSDGNPVPV
+935 VVRDSAGNPVPV

-966 IGNRPS
+966 IGARPS
-972 TYQSSPNEMRL
+972 TYQSSPGEMRM

-993 PPDIIEF
+993 PPDVLEY
-1000 IKKKGSL
+1000 IKQKGSL
-1007 NQEQIRMIEHVNSM
+1007 NQEQIRMIEHVNKM

-1086 ARISS
+1086 SRISS
-1091 RLGQQL
+1091 KMGQKL

-1108 IGKVMELHQQGKR
+1108 IGKVMELHQKGQR
-1121 TDEYFDTEYGAA
+1121 TDAYFDAEYGAA
-1133 KSQQFKNFVNS
+1133 KSQQHKNFVNS
-1144 VFGLM
+1144 VFGLI

-1160 SEENLRGNGVY
+1160 SEENLRGNSVY

-1211 QGRPVAMNR
+1211 QGRPVNR
-1220 LPEPAGTN
+1220 LPEPVGEKEVAIPASQGKEGQVTN
-1228 GIAQGSGISQNQ
+1228 GQ
-1240 QETNGNQQPEIQA
+1240 TTKIQA
-1253 QPVSAGTGG
+1253 KPVSAGTGG
-1262 PETQGG
+1262 SETQGG
-1268 GLRGQGGLP
+1268 GLRGQGGLSG
-1277 RGTEQLQPLYSPR
+1277 GTEQLQPLYSPR

-1300 ATVKVPGLGRVTF
+1300 ATVNIPGLGRVTF

-1323 ADYAKSV
+1323 ADYATSV
-1330 GIDYNPPKQYAEV
+1330 GIDYNPPKQYAKV
-1343 DEARATRIAAE
+1343 DEARATKIAAE

-1374 IKETLAQWEAIK
+1374 IKETLAQWEEIK

-1404 ASPRLAVM
+1404 SSPRLAVI
-1412 DVNENNHLWF
+1412 DVNDNNHLWF

-1428 FGTAET
+1428 FGTVET

-1542 WVMSEGAGDTNRL
+1542 WVMSEGAGDINRL
-1555 PEPTKKKEEIVEPE
+1555 PEPVKKAKKEIVEQE
-1569 DKGIQAPTGSLGEL
+1569 DKGIQAPVGALGEL

-1588 IKKSNLPS
+1588 IKRINLPA
-1596 DALSVPKFVARE
+1596 DASSVPKFVARE

-1633 NIKIKKTNE
+1633 NIKIKKTGE

-1655 LAKSKTPTDPKAL
+1655 LAKSPTPTDKNGLPDPKGL

-1678 NASLDKIGSAV
+1678 NDSLEKIGLAV
-1689 RDIEADPQKFVD
+1689 KDIEADPQKFVD
-1701 PKGYAEVMKK
+1701 PKGYAETMKK

-1723 SLKMMLEDPDAFTAL
+1723 SLRMMLEDPDAFTAL

-1743 HGDKTVAGIRE
+1743 HGDKTVDGIRE
-1754 SAMSGLDSVVEM
+1754 AAMSGLDSVVEM

-1773 PPDLVTAIHH
+1773 PPDIVTAIHH

-1812 QIGESINGTFSQSPS
+1812 QIGESINGTFAQSPA

-1837 INTVGNYGKLG
+1837 INTAGNYGKLG
-1848 NNATSNANSFYLM
+1848 NNATANANSFYLM

-1876 KNNDAVQMRYDFNT
+1876 KNDDAVQMRYDFNT

-1933 TGEKTPRD
+1933 TGAKTARD
-1941 YFKYEGKS
+1941 YFKYEGKG

-1968 KSPLFSLAMYS
+1968 KSPLFSLALYS
-1979 GMDRVSQAAID
+1979 AMDRVSQAAIN
-1990 ASPSLKALLGN
+1990 ASPSLQTLLGN

-2033 KAYNQDGKFDKLTVD
+2033 KDYAPEGKYDNLTVD

-2077 NGVFNYTKK
+2077 NGIFNYTKK